1 MNFALLESWPELAS
15 TNDRVREL
23 AELGAAEGSS
33 VVADRQSGG
42 RGRLGRVWHSPEGGL
57 WVSTLLRPEQADGLS
72 LLGALACRRALAGFG
87 FECRVRWPNDLLL
100 SGKKVA
106 GVLVETRLRG
116 AGCDFAVLGLGVNV
130 AVKEFPPELTEIATS
145 LCLEGSAPSREQV
158 LAAYV
163 QQLESLY
170 QELRSHGVASLVA
183 EANAHLDLVD
193 RAIELELGEQT
204 VRGRLAGLDPRGGLV
219 LADGRVYYSA
229 ERLRP
234 AGPILED

>member
-1 MNFALLESWPELAS
+1 MNFALVESWPELAS
-15 TNDRVREL
+15 TNDRVRQL

-42 RGRLGRVWHSPEGGL
+42 RGRLGRAWHSPSGGL
-57 WVSTLLRPEQADGLS
+57 WVSTLLRPDQADGIS

-100 SGKKVA
+100 AGKKVA

-116 AGCDFAVLGLGVNV
+116 ARCDFAVLGLGLNV
-130 AVKEFPPELTEIATS
+130 AVTEFPDELSEIATS
-145 LCLEGSAPSREQV
+145 LALQGEAPPRETL
-158 LAAYV
+158 LASYIKH
-163 QQLESLY
+163 LESLY
-170 QELRSHGVASLVA
+170 QELRSHGMGSLVSQ
-183 EANAHLDLVD
+183 ANAHLDLVGQP
-193 RAIELELGEQT
+193 IELELGEQKIT
-204 VRGRLAGLDPRGGLV
+204 GRLAGLDPRGGLV

-234 AGPILED
+234 AGPILDD

>member
-1 MNFALLESWPELAS
+1 M
-15 TNDRVREL
+15 
-23 AELGAAEGSS
+23 
-33 VVADRQSGG
+33 
-42 RGRLGRVWHSPEGGL
+42 
-57 WVSTLLRPEQADGLS
+57 STLLRPEQADGLS

-100 SGKKVA
+100 NGKKVA

-130 AVKEFPPELTEIATS
+130 AVQEFPAELTGIATS
-145 LCLEGSAPSREQV
+145 LSREGSAPSRDRV

-163 QQLESLY
+163 QHLESLY
-170 QELRSHGVASLVA
+170 QELRSHGVAPLVA
-183 EANAHLDLVD
+183 EARAHLDLVD
-193 RAIELELGEQT
+193 QPIELELGEQT